1 MRPEERRTLKVVFGI
16 GAIAALIPIAFVSFL
31 FFLGSSVAPAP
42 VAERAA
48 APPFVKDALWARA
61 GGGRATELRMVN
73 PISLAGLLL
82 CSNLNGG
89 GDNPDRLDGE
99 DLAECAKWLPA
110 LQGMEY
116 LSNLHVRDHGVERN
130 SFRGGAGAMATM
142 LRLSGSWTRDDFVN
156 TLAARADF
164 GYGWHGVE
172 AAAQGFF
179 DRPATA
185 LTLPEA
191 AFLASRVGDTRTN
204 PWCEPAAAT
213 SMRNQVLE
221 RMRTNG
227 AIQETDFQS
236 ASIAGLGLRS
246 PREGRPPCPH

>member
-1 MRPEERRTLKVVFGI
+1 MRLEERRTLKVILGI
-16 GAIAALIPIAFVSFL
+16 GAIAALIPISFL
-31 FFLGSSVAPAP
+31 TFLVFLGLTVAPAP

-73 PISLAGLLL
+73 PFGLAGLLL
-82 CSNLNGG
+82 CSNLNGD
-89 GDNPDRLDGE
+89 GDDPQRLDAE
-99 DLAECAKWLPA
+99 NLAECAKWLPA

-116 LSNLHVRDHGVERN
+116 LSNLHVREHGVERN

-142 LRLSGSWTRDDFVN
+142 LRLSGSWTREDFLN
-156 TLAARADF
+156 TLAARADL

-179 DRPATA
+179 GRPATA
-185 LTLPEA
+185 LTLAEA
-191 AFLASRVGDTRTN
+191 ALLASRVGDTRTD

-213 SMRNQVLE
+213 RMRNRVLE

-227 AIQETDFQS
+227 AIPEPDFQS
-236 ASIAGLGLRS
+236 ASIAELGLGS
-246 PREGRPPCPH
+246 PPEGRPACKE